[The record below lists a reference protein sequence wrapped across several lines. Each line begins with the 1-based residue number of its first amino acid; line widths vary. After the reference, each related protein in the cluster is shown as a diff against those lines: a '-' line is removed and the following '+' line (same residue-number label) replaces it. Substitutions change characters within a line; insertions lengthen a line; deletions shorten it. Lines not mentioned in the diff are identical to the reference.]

1 MLTGILVAIIGIALI
16 LFARSITTLIHE
28 LGHAIPSLLFTKEPV
43 AICVGSYENLNKS
56 KGIKLGRLTLFF
68 TLNIFNWNQ
77 GLCLHKGVT
86 TFVQNLLIIIGGP
99 FASLLVGLGLIY
111 IVRTAGLGE
120 YGITVVMFLLVSAI
134 WDFLVNIIPQTRPL
148 VTHHGQIVYN
158 DGYQLQL
165 LLQQQGLSNQQQA
178 AMEQFRAKNY
188 TAALEIL
195 KEDIPTK
202 LKTVGIQQVYVES
215 LLHSGAV
222 ADAEEQ
228 FYHFFGKKNLDSTD
242 FSLIGAIKMEQ
253 NEYANA
259 IQAYDR
265 AIYLDYQNPLLLNQ
279 KGLCH
284 SNMAD
289 YEAAI
294 VAFSKSLLYNPDYY
308 DAFLNRAYVLI
319 KLKKL
324 DLAAKDLQKAAAINS
339 NHPKTYFHIGLLK
352 KAEGD
357 NPEALKNLQ
366 KAQDMGFKHHGLD
379 YYISEVRGL
388 RE

>member
-1 MLTGILVAIIGIALI
+1 MLTGVFVAILGIMVI

-28 LGHAIPSLLFTKEPV
+28 LGHAIPSLLFTKEEV
-43 AICVGSYENLNKS
+43 IICVGSYENLTKS

-68 TLNIFNWNQ
+68 TWNVFNWNQ

-86 TFVQNLLIIIGGP
+86 TFIQNFLIILGGP
-99 FASLLVGLGLIY
+99 FASLLVGIGLIY
-111 IVRTAGLGE
+111 LVKTSELGE

-134 WDFLVNIIPQTRPL
+134 WDFLSNIIPQTRPL
-148 VTHHGQIVYN
+148 VTHNGHIVYN

-165 LLQQQGLSNQQQA
+165 LLQQQGLPRHQQMAINQ
-178 AMEQFRAKNY
+178 FKAKKY
-188 TAALEIL
+188 TSVLDLL
-195 KEDIPTK
+195 KQDTPDK
-202 LKTVGIQQVYVES
+202 LREEGIQQVYVES
-215 LLHSGAV
+215 LLHTGAI

-228 FYHFFGKKNLDSTD
+228 FYHFFGDKKLDSTS

-265 AIYLDYQNPLLLNQ
+265 AIYLDYQNPLLLNK

-284 SNMAD
+284 SHMAD

-294 VAFSKSLLYNPDYY
+294 VAYSKSLLYNPDYY
-308 DAFLNRAYVLI
+308 DAFLNRAYALI

-324 DLAAKDLQKAAAINS
+324 TLAAKDLKMAASLNG
-339 NHPKTYFHIGLLK
+339 NHPKLFFHIGLLK

-357 NPEALKNLQ
+357 NATALENLQ
-366 KAQDMGFKHHGLD
+366 RAQDMGFEHYGLD
-379 YYISEVRGL
+379 YYISEVT
-388 RE
+388 EIN

>member
-1 MLTGILVAIIGIALI
+1 MLIGILVAILGVALI

-43 AICVGSYENLNKS
+43 VICVGSYENLTKS

-86 TFVQNLLIIIGGP
+86 TFMQNLLIIIGGP

-111 IVRTAGLGE
+111 VVKTAGLDE

-165 LLQQQGLSNQQQA
+165 LLQQQGLSKQQQA
-178 AMEQFRAKNY
+178 ATKQFKAQNY
-188 TAALEIL
+188 KAVLDLL
-195 KEDIPTK
+195 KDDIPNN
-202 LKTVGIQQVYVES
+202 LKTVRIQQVYVES
-215 LLHSGAV
+215 LLQTGAV

-228 FYHFFGKKNLDSTD
+228 FYHFFGQKKLDSTD

-259 IQAYDR
+259 IEAYDR

-289 YEAAI
+289 YEDAI
-294 VAFSKSLLYNPDYY
+294 VAYSKSLLYNPDYY
-308 DAFLNRAYVLI
+308 DAFLNRSYALI

-324 DLAAKDLQKAAAINS
+324 ALADKDLQRAIAING
-339 NHPKTYFHIGLLK
+339 NHPKTYFHVGLLK
-352 KAEGD
+352 KAEG
-357 NPEALKNLQ
+357 NKEEALKNLQ
-366 KAQDMGFKHHGLD
+366 KAQDMGFLHHGLD
-379 YYISEVRGL
+379 YYIAEVS
-388 RE
+388 

>member
-1 MLTGILVAIIGIALI
+1 MLTGILVAVVGIALI

-28 LGHAIPSLLFTKEPV
+28 LGHAIPSLLFTKEQV
-43 AICVGSYENLNKS
+43 VICVGSYENLNKS
-56 KGIKLGRLTLFF
+56 KGIKFGRLTLFF
-68 TLNIFNWNQ
+68 TVNIFNWNQ

-86 TFVQNLLIIIGGP
+86 TFMQNLLIIIGGP
-99 FASLLVGLGLIY
+99 FASLLVGLALIY
-111 IVRTAGLGE
+111 VIKTAGLDE
-120 YGITVVMFLLVSAI
+120 FSITVIMFLLVSAI
-134 WDFLVNIIPQTRPL
+134 WDFFINIMPQTRPL

-165 LLQQQGLSNQQQA
+165 LLRQQSLSNPQKA
-178 AMEQFRAKNY
+178 ATEQFSAKNY
-188 TAALEIL
+188 KEVLELL
-195 KEDIPTK
+195 KEDVPNK
-202 LKTVGIQQVYVES
+202 LTTVGIQQIYVES
-215 LLHSGAV
+215 LLHTGAV

-228 FYHFFGKKNLDSTD
+228 FYRFFGQKKLDSTD

-289 YEAAI
+289 YEEAI
-294 VAFSKSLLYNPDYY
+294 VAYSKSLLYNPDYY

-324 DLAAKDLQKAAAINS
+324 KLADKDLQRAMAING
-339 NHPKTYFHIGLLK
+339 NHPKTFFHVGLLK
-352 KAEGD
+352 KAEG
-357 NPEALKNLQ
+357 NKAEALKNLQ

-379 YYISEVRGL
+379 YYIAEVS
-388 RE
+388 